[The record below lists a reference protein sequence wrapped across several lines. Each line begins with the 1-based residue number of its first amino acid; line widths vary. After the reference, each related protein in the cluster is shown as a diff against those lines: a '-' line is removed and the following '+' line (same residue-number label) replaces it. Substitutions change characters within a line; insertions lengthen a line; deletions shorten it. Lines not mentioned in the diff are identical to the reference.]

1 MATKVIG
8 LDFGHTSVKAAILKG
23 TYRGFDAVDFL
34 RRELPLDELHEPE
47 PATATQSATEFD
59 ATMTIEPLPVEE
71 VIDERVTLRDLQLRE
86 AAALLD
92 AVDTDDATVVVAVPS
107 PDVSTWV
114 VEVPFTQSRQIAQ
127 VLPAV
132 LEEKIP
138 FDMDDLVV
146 HSHPLESGP
155 TALDGEPGTRLFCAM
170 ARHEEIQEMLGE
182 LGDIGVDP
190 RFIPVDSGALVNL
203 VRFVPFEGA
212 GQAVIVMDVG
222 HNTTKLC
229 VVVDGVPR
237 LLRTLDWG
245 GRQIDTALQESY
257 RFDDG
262 EVAAYKARAV
272 SLVHAGAPAA
282 PEGGSDEEV
291 QRMVEVAREAT
302 RPLLALLRTSLIAFE
317 DEFGQEV
324 DRIYVCGGGSELRG
338 FNAFLAEDLGVEIQ
352 DLPLP
357 ATGSGVTE
365 PGAEH
370 AMAYALALRG
380 LAAGKPQ
387 QVDFRIGRFAYRRDI
402 QRMQR
407 VAAAAVALVLLLV
420 VGGLGLSVFKAV
432 RLQARDVSL
441 MSEIRG
447 TVMQTFPEVSAS
459 ALVTSGAAVSVFTAE
474 MEVMNAKMA
483 LIDPANQVTAFDRF
497 RDLSK
502 AIPKD
507 HKIDVDSL
515 DITAEAIKLRANTDK
530 FETVDKIEAACRARD
545 GFEQCAAHDKVK
557 GREGT
562 TRFELTIPLV
572 ELDEE

>member
-1 MATKVIG
+1 
-8 LDFGHTSVKAAILKG
+8 
-23 TYRGFDAVDFL
+23 
-34 RRELPLDELHEPE
+34 
-47 PATATQSATEFD
+47 
-59 ATMTIEPLPVEE
+59 
-71 VIDERVTLRDLQLRE
+71 
-86 AAALLD
+86 
-92 AVDTDDATVVVAVPS
+92 
-107 PDVSTWV
+107 
-114 VEVPFTQSRQIAQ
+114 
-127 VLPAV
+127 
-132 LEEKIP
+132 
-138 FDMDDLVV
+138 
-146 HSHPLESGP
+146 
-155 TALDGEPGTRLFCAM
+155 
-170 ARHEEIQEMLGE
+170 MLGE
-182 LGDIGVDP
+182 LGEIGVDP

-245 GRQIDTALQESY
+245 GRQIDSALQETY

-272 SLVHAGAPAA
+272 SVVQAAA
-282 PEGGSDEEV
+282 PVSSDGGGDDDV
-291 QRMVEVAREAT
+291 QRMVEVTREAT
-302 RPLLALLRTSLIAFE
+302 RPLLALLRTTLIAFE

-338 FNAFLAEDLGVEIQ
+338 FNSFLAEDLGVDIQ
-352 DLPLP
+352 DLPLSE
-357 ATGSGVTE
+357 TGGGSTE

-380 LAAGKPQ
+380 LASGKPQ

-407 VAAAAVALVLLLV
+407 VAAVAVALVLLLV

-432 RLQARDVSL
+432 RLQAKDLAL

-447 TVMQTFPEVSAS
+447 TVMQTFPEVSNS

-507 HKIDVDSL
+507 QKIDVDSL
-515 DITAEAIKLRANTDK
+515 EITAEAIKLRANTDK

>member
-34 RRELPLDELHEPE
+34 KRELPLDEIHEPE
-47 PATATQSATEFD
+47 PATATQSVAEFD
-59 ATMTIEPLPVEE
+59 ATMTIEPVPVEE
-71 VIDERVTLRDLQLRE
+71 EADVRVTLRDLQLRE

-92 AVDTDDATVVVAVPS
+92 AIDTDDATVVAAVPS

-114 VEVPFTQSRQIAQ
+114 VEVPFTQSRQITQ

-155 TALDGEPGTRLFCAM
+155 TALDGDPGTRLFCAM
-170 ARHEEIQEMLGE
+170 ARHQEIQEMLGE
-182 LGDIGVDP
+182 LGEIGVDP

-245 GRQIDTALQESY
+245 GRQIDAALQETY

-272 SLVHAGAPAA
+272 SLVHAAA
-282 PEGGSDEEV
+282 PVPSDDGGDDEV
-291 QRMVEVAREAT
+291 QRMVEVTREAT
-302 RPLLALLRTSLIAFE
+302 RPLLALLRTTLIAFE

-338 FNAFLAEDLGVEIQ
+338 FNSFLAEDLGVEIQ
-352 DLPLP
+352 DLPLS
-357 ATGSGVTE
+357 ASGGGAAE

-370 AMAYALALRG
+370 AMAFALALRG

-407 VAAAAVALVLLLV
+407 VAAVAVALVALLV
-420 VGGLGLSVFKAV
+420 IAGLGLSVFKAV
-432 RLQARDVSL
+432 RLQAKDVAL

-447 TVMQTFPEVSAS
+447 TVMQTFPDVSES
-459 ALVTSGAAVSVFTAE
+459 ALVTSGAAVSVFTTE

-515 DITAEAIKLRANTDK
+515 EITAEAIKLRANTDK
-530 FETVDKIEAACRARD
+530 FETVDKIESACRARD

>member
-8 LDFGHTSVKAAILKG
+8 LDLGHTSVKAAILKG

-34 RRELPLDELHEPE
+34 SRELPLDEIHEPD
-47 PATATQSATEFD
+47 PQTATQSSTDFD
-59 ATMTIEPLPVEE
+59 ATMTIEPVPVEE
-71 VIDERVTLRDLQLRE
+71 VQEERVTLRDLQLRE
-86 AAALLD
+86 AEALLA
-92 AVDTDDATVVVAVPS
+92 AVDTDDASVVVAVPS
-107 PDVSTWV
+107 DDVSTWV
-114 VEVPFTQSRQIAQ
+114 VEVPFTQSRQIGQ
-127 VLPAV
+127 VLPGV
-132 LEEKIP
+132 LEEKVP
-138 FDMDDLVV
+138 FDMDELVV

-170 ARHEEIQEMLGE
+170 ARHDEIQGLLGE
-182 LGDIGVDP
+182 LGGIGVDP

-203 VRFVPFEGA
+203 VRFVPQEGA
-212 GQAVIVMDVG
+212 GQVVIVMDVG
-222 HNTTKLC
+222 HQATKLC

-245 GRQIDTALQESY
+245 GRHIDVALQETY

-262 EVAAYKARAV
+262 EVGAYKARAV
-272 SLVHAGAPAA
+272 SLIHAAA
-282 PEGGSDEEV
+282 PPAPDEGGDEEIR
-291 QRMVEVAREAT
+291 RMVGVTRDAT

-352 DLPLP
+352 DLPLSASGSSGPEP
-357 ATGSGVTE
+357 A
-365 PGAEH
+365 AEH

-407 VAAAAVALVLLLV
+407 VAAVAVALIVLLV
-420 VGGLGLSVFKAV
+420 IGGLGLSIVKAV
-432 RLQARDVSL
+432 RLQAKDVAL
-441 MSEIRG
+441 MAEIRG
-447 TVMQTFPEVSAS
+447 TVKETFPEVSDS
-459 ALVTSGAAVSVFTAE
+459 ALVTSSAAVSVFTAE
-474 MEVMNAKMA
+474 MDTMNAKMA
-483 LIDPANQVTAFDRF
+483 LIDPSNQVTAFDRF

-507 HKIDVDSL
+507 YKIDVDSL
-515 DITAEAIKLRANTDK
+515 EITPDAIKLRANTDK
-530 FETVDKIEAACRARD
+530 FEPVDKIEAACRARD

-557 GREGT
+557 GRQGS

-572 ELDEE
+572 ELEEE

>member
-1 MATKVIG
+1 MWVGSLLLAGATSLPEMAT
-8 LDFGHTSVKAAILKG
+8 
-23 TYRGFDAVDFL
+23 
-34 RRELPLDELHEPE
+34 
-47 PATATQSATEFD
+47 
-59 ATMTIEPLPVEE
+59 
-71 VIDERVTLRDLQLRE
+71 
-86 AAALLD
+86 
-92 AVDTDDATVVVAVPS
+92 
-107 PDVSTWV
+107 
-114 VEVPFTQSRQIAQ
+114 
-127 VLPAV
+127 
-132 LEEKIP
+132 
-138 FDMDDLVV
+138 
-146 HSHPLESGP
+146 
-155 TALDGEPGTRLFCAM
+155 
-170 ARHEEIQEMLGE
+170 
-182 LGDIGVDP
+182 
-190 RFIPVDSGALVNL
+190 N
-203 VRFVPFEGA
+203 
-212 GQAVIVMDVG
+212 
-222 HNTTKLC
+222 
-229 VVVDGVPR
+229 
-237 LLRTLDWG
+237 
-245 GRQIDTALQESY
+245 
-257 RFDDG
+257 
-262 EVAAYKARAV
+262 VAAVRIGAPSLAAGNILGANMLNMV
-272 SLVHAGAPAA
+272 SLYA
-282 PEGGSDEEV
+282 
-291 QRMVEVAREAT
+291 
-302 RPLLALLRTSLIAFE
+302 LLALLRTTLIAFE

-338 FNAFLAEDLGVEIQ
+338 FNSCLAEDLGVDIQ
-352 DLPLP
+352 DLPLSE
-357 ATGSGVTE
+357 TGGGSTE

-380 LAAGKPQ
+380 LASGKPQ

-407 VAAAAVALVLLLV
+407 VAAVAVALVLLLV

-432 RLQARDVSL
+432 RLQAKDLAL

-447 TVMQTFPEVSAS
+447 TVMQTFPEVSNS

-507 HKIDVDSL
+507 QKIDVDSL
-515 DITAEAIKLRANTDK
+515 EITAEAIKLRANTDK